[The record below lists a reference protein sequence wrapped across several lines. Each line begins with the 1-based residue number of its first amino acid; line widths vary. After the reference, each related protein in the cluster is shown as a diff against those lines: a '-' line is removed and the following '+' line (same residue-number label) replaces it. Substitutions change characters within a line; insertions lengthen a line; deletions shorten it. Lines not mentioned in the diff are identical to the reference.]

1 MSSGLSNVSFPSAVN
16 YTFLDEIGRGGMGIV
31 YLAEKHCEE
40 VSDIV
45 VLKTIRSITDKQIS
59 ALKRE
64 ANVAALLRHENIVRS
79 HGLESVTADLL
90 PTEFQEEIKS
100 LTPKDSADA
109 GQRANEVMAKMRKG
123 GGRPI
128 TGRVRPPRINLKKK
142 SDASQRLYLIVMD
155 YIEGADMLKTHVN
168 HLRAGLLLPLSLS
181 GFIISRICR
190 ALDYAHD
197 FIVHRDISPENI
209 LINNQ
214 GVAKLSDFGIA
225 VAADDGDAALA
236 GKVQY
241 MAPEQI
247 LKGHSDKR
255 SDIFSLGLVAYQAAT
270 GISIF
275 SPARKGT
282 IREQM
287 QKYDLVLREPI
298 TPPHEV
304 CSDIPL
310 AYSKILMKMLEVD
323 PDKRYQSAGE
333 VGSDMERKFLYA
345 EGFGPTNNSL
355 AAYLKIAES
364 GFKDYTRQDLMQL
377 SFLAEDGK
385 RFHLRRK
392 ITNDLY
398 LKDGVTMLQKRRLQ
412 SILQYL
418 EQ

>member
-1 MSSGLSNVSFPSAVN
+1 MSGLSDISFPSAVN

-45 VLKTIRSITDKQIS
+45 VLKTIRSITEKQIE

-79 HGLESVTADLL
+79 HGLESVSVSLL
-90 PTEFQEEIKS
+90 PREFQAEIKN
-100 LTPKDSADA
+100 LAPKTTHGA
-109 GQRANEVMAKMRKG
+109 GQRANAVMDKMRKG

-128 TGRVRPPRINLKKK
+128 TGCQRPPRINLKKRN
-142 SDASQRLYLIVMD
+142 SEQRLYLIVMD
-155 YIEGADMLKTHVN
+155 YIEGADLLETHTS
-168 HLRAGLLLPLSLS
+168 HLRHGLLIPLSLS
-181 GFIISRICR
+181 AFIVSRICR
-190 ALDYAHD
+190 ALDYAHE

-225 VAADDGDAALA
+225 VVAGDETAALA

-247 LKGHSDKR
+247 LKSQSDKR
-255 SDIFSLGLVAYQAAT
+255 SDIFSLGLVAYQMAT
-270 GISIF
+270 GVSIF

-287 QKYDLVLREPI
+287 QKYELILKTSI
-298 TPPHEV
+298 KPPHEV

-310 AYSKILMKMLEVD
+310 AYSKIIMKMLEIN
-323 PDKRYQSAGE
+323 PEKRYQTAGE
-333 VGSDMERKFLYA
+333 ACTDMERKFLYA

-355 AAYLKIAES
+355 AAYIKIAES
-364 GFKDYTRQDLMQL
+364 KFKNYTREDLMQL

-385 RFHLRRK
+385 RFHLKRRISK
-392 ITNDLY
+392 SLY
-398 LKDGVTMLQKRRLQ
+398 LECGLNMLKQRRVQ
-412 SILQYL
+412 SILKFV
-418 EQ
+418 E